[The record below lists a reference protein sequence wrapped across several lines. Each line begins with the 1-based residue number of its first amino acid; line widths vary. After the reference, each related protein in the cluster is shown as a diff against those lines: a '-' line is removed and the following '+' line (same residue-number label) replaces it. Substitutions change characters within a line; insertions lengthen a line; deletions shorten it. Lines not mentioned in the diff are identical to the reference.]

1 MEEKNK
7 DIAKSSYQQTHD
19 VVSTSIRR
27 WNDVVCLLGCG
38 AHWVKDIKDNQIC
51 LNKQQIKDAVAYL
64 FLIDFSPFIYFLP
77 DYWFSCGVWSNIF
90 FREPI
95 SIFSWK

>member
-7 DIAKSSYQQTHD
+7 DIAKSSFQQTH
-19 VVSTSIRR
+19 
-27 WNDVVCLLGCG
+27 DVVCLLGCG

-77 DYWFSCGVWSNIF
+77 DYWFSCGV
-90 FREPI
+90 
-95 SIFSWK
+95 